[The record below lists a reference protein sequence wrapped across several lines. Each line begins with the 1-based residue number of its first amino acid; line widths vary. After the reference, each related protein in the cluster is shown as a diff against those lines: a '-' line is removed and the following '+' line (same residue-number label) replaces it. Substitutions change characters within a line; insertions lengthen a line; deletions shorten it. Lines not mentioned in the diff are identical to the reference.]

1 MFKQLIISIVIL
13 IALLVTS
20 SITVYAD
27 GEIAI
32 NKNNN
37 RSLTFTPV
45 LKSNLQKGFHFPFS
59 WGAGIYGFSYNQ
71 EYATR
76 QLFLENEK
84 IKARSDSITHD
95 IHAGEYQILF
105 RPEIWVLPYLN
116 IYGIIGYA
124 KGDVNPDITANG
136 IIVELPVG
144 DTIVEVPI
152 DTSISIN
159 EPMKYNG
166 PVYGFGITAC
176 YTYNQFFIEM
186 DYNYSEVHPKDM
198 DGKLVSH
205 RFSPKVG
212 MIFIPQ
218 QGHIES
224 AVWLGASWL
233 ENTQTLTGVVN
244 VREILGNLADYLGE
258 EAEYTATLKPVN
270 RWNMVIGG
278 SLAINKHYNVALEAG
293 FIGRK
298 NISLGILYRF

>member
-1 MFKQLIISIVIL
+1 MLKQFNSIIKTLIVLL
-13 IALLVTS
+13 IAS
-20 SITVYAD
+20 STTVYAD
-27 GEIAI
+27 GGITSS
-32 NKNNN
+32 KSNNC
-37 RSLTFTPV
+37 SLTFTPL
-45 LKSNLQKGFHFPFS
+45 LKSTLQKGFHFPYS

-71 EYATR
+71 EYATK
-76 QLFLENEK
+76 QLFLQNEK

-95 IHAGEYQILF
+95 IHAGEHQILF

-124 KGDVNPDITANG
+124 EGNVNPDITANG

-144 DTIVEVPI
+144 DTIVEVTI

-166 PVYGFGITAC
+166 PVYGFGLTAS
-176 YTYNQFFIEM
+176 YVYNQFFIEL

-198 DGKLVSH
+198 DDKLVSH
-205 RFSPKVG
+205 RLSPKVG
-212 MIFIPQ
+212 VIFIPKK
-218 QGHIES
+218 GHIES

-233 ENTQTLTGVVN
+233 ENTQTLTGIVN
-244 VREILGNLADYLGE
+244 VREFMGDLADYLGE

-270 RWNMVIGG
+270 KWNMVIGG
-278 SLAINKHYNVALEAG
+278 SMAINKHYNIALEAG

-298 NISLGILYRF
+298 KISLGLLYRF